1 MSQIDENRFGAI
13 KIGED
18 LHLLSFRGSETL
30 GRLFQWEADL
40 IKVNPGVDFNKLIG
54 ESASVRLSLR
64 EQPKRF
70 FSGIVASIEEAGS
83 HQSLPKYR
91 ATIVPWLWFASRS
104 SDCRIFQ
111 DVTPIDASKAVLSDY
126 DMGIGGVEDKLTRS
140 SYPTSEYIVQYNE
153 SALDFVSR
161 LMEKQGVY
169 FSFRHDDGGKHA
181 LHLFDGPESH
191 GSEDI
196 GEIEFRAP
204 GHGDSAS
211 LGHIREWRASGH
223 ALTGEVALRDW
234 NFTQP
239 QSPLHAKHVA
249 SAPHAL
255 GDFERFAFPGKFK
268 NEQEGG
274 EYARIVLEAIRAGQ
288 TLIHGVADNVKLEP
302 GRTFTFKPDG
312 KLVASSYQGKYLVT
326 SCSYEFNVPGLN
338 SRASGPIA
346 QAEGPLWSVKF
357 TAIPAETP
365 YRTPQT
371 TPKPRVAG
379 PQTAIVTGP
388 SGEELYLDEHG
399 RVKVQFHWDRDG
411 KSDENSSCWLRVAQQ
426 WAGKGWGAQFW
437 PRIGQEVIV
446 DFIDGD
452 PDRPIITG
460 RVYNS
465 ENKPP
470 YDPRQFATISAIK
483 TSSSKGGEGFNEL
496 RFEDKADSEM
506 IWIHA
511 QKRMDFRIR
520 GQFRETNYA
529 SREIRIGW
537 EKDGKRGGDHNILVR
552 NNTNRIIEN
561 DYYDTLKGE
570 RHQTIEKDAFFDLQ
584 ENRTTKVAETD
595 SLNAKVLIVATEE
608 KISLKTDKF
617 LAEGSGGVDIKSGDD
632 LKLGAAMHL
641 HAKGG
646 MNLNLEGGMNA
657 TLKGGMNTVV
667 EGGVG
672 VTIKCGGSFIA
683 IGPAGVDIVGPMVK
697 INSGGAAGS
706 GQAASDPASADDA
719 EDFEITE
726 PLTALIADDG
736 QPGKVSKAG
745 PGGGRSNKK
754 RSVKPKN
761 PPKSKPIPPPVPLP
775 VPGQP
780 GKQPDDPS
788 KVPLAESEKP
798 CGIKELTVVDPEKGD
813 SGPTQRKP
821 GPGNVL
827 QIVASASTVEAFS
840 RSVGEYVKIG
850 GQRKTGGDDEI
861 EIKVIAQDDSSKG
874 KREISV
880 SRSSTPTDW
889 QGKPSLKEKIRPPS
903 NDELWPSK
911 ASPDVY
917 YIHGRGC
924 DEMFQTIRVESFPSQ
939 QYELTVETERLSKA
953 VSAVTDKI
961 SQWVK
966 SIAGDLWSIK
976 TKMLVGKFTGS
987 WGWKEADDWQAFFA
1001 GSVTAAFDPFLEL
1014 SGRVTGDVLQILGQA
1029 VAIPPAITSY
1039 GPQIFIALEITGGLA
1054 IEGTIEKD
1062 GPDSYKGSIT
1072 PKGQVQVLVEMG
1084 AKYESWLVSVGIVGG
1099 GKAPFE
1105 FPIPIEWTSAGVTM
1119 KIEAHFKGLTL
1130 YYKMY
1135 FATGEMQE
1143 NPTGQKGNEE
1153 EFDDDFKAERGSEW
1167 VMLDPKKLGGTDEFV
1182 LFGDSNKP

>member
-30 GRLFQWEADL
+30 GRLFRWEADL

-64 EQPKRF
+64 EQPKRY
-70 FSGIVASIEEAGS
+70 FSGIVASVEEAGS

-111 DVTPIDASKAVLSDY
+111 DVTSVDAFKLVLGDY
-126 DMGIGGVEDKLTRS
+126 DMGIGGVEDKLTRG
-140 SYPTSEYIVQYNE
+140 SYPTSEYIAQYNE

-196 GEIEFRAP
+196 GDIEFRAP
-204 GHGDSAS
+204 GHGDAAS

-249 SAPHAL
+249 SAQHAL

-268 NEQEGG
+268 NEEEGA
-274 EYARIVLEAIRAGQ
+274 EDARIVLEAIRAGQ
-288 TLIHGVADNVKLEP
+288 TLICGVADNVRLEP

-312 KLVASSYQGKYLVT
+312 KLVAESHAGKYLVT
-326 SCSYEFNVPGLN
+326 SCSYEFNVPGLH

-371 TPKPRVAG
+371 TPKPRVPG

-388 SGEELYLDEHG
+388 SGEEIYLDEHG

-411 KSDENSSCWLRVAQQ
+411 KSDENSSCWLRVAQH

-460 RVYNS
+460 RVYNA

-511 QKRMDFRIR
+511 QKRMDFRVR

-529 SREIRIGW
+529 SREVRIGW
-537 EKDGKRGGDHNILVR
+537 EKDGDRGGDHNILVR

-617 LAEGSGGVDIKSGDD
+617 LAEGSGGVDIKSGAD
-632 LKLGAAMHL
+632 LKLGASQNL
-641 HAKGG
+641 HAKSGQ
-646 MNLNLEGGMNA
+646 NLNLEGGMNA
-657 TLKGGMNTVV
+657 TVKGGMNTVI
-667 EGGVG
+667 EGGMG

-697 INSGGAAGS
+697 LNSGGAAGS
-706 GQAASDPASADDA
+706 GQTASDPAGADEA

-736 QPGKVSKAG
+736 KPGKVSKAG

-754 RSVKPKN
+754 RSIKAKN
-761 PPKSKPIPPPVPLP
+761 PPKSPPIPPSQSAKPV
-775 VPGQP
+775 VP
-780 GKQPDDPS
+780 GKQPPATPPKPGSD
-788 KVPLAESEKP
+788 KP
-798 CGIKELTVVDPEKGD
+798 CGIAELEVQCAHK
-813 SGPTQRKP
+813 RKP
-821 GPGNVL
+821 GPGDVL
-827 QIVASASTVEAFS
+827 QVVPEAKETSKDEAKYGRFKMTREWKKGGVERVTGKVVANDDKAGGRKQLCSTATEGSPHDKDWKSQAQLT
-840 RSVGEYVKIG
+840 EELAPPDP
-850 GQRKTGGDDEI
+850 GD
-861 EIKVIAQDDSSKG
+861 
-874 KREISV
+874 KRWTKDI
-880 SRSSTPTDW
+880 
-889 QGKPSLKEKIRPPS
+889 PPV
-903 NDELWPSK
+903 
-911 ASPDVY
+911 VY
-917 YIHGRGC
+917 YMHGRGC
-924 DEMFQTIRVESFPSQ
+924 DDTARRVKIEAFPSDQ
-939 QYELTVETERLSKA
+939 HSVNVDVAFAKEWADAINKGWEEWSTALTSSGSPISIVPKITPPSGHLKA
-953 VSAVTDKI
+953 
-961 SQWVK
+961 
-966 SIAGDLWSIK
+966 
-976 TKMLVGKFTGS
+976 S
-987 WGWKEADDWQAFFA
+987 WGWKENKDDWRAYYEFAVDAGLSPILGVDIELQLSLVTLA
-1001 GSVTAAFDPFLEL
+1001 GSAAGLPPPVASFAAKHLADI
-1014 SGRVTGDVLQILGQA
+1014 IL
-1029 VAIPPAITSY
+1029 AIGAGVEGS
-1039 GPQIFIALEITGGLA
+1039 LTGGPRVHTFSTGERKISGKVELK
-1054 IEGTIEKD
+1054 IEGKLFAKLTARAGSDYVVSASMTAGGQCKLALKGEAEVNSD
-1062 GPDSYKGSIT
+1062 GLF
-1072 PKGQVQVLVEMG
+1072 VQPG
-1084 AKYESWLVSVGIVGG
+1084 VSLMPLEVKVVVVV
-1099 GKAPFE
+1099 KAF
-1105 FPIPIEWTSAGVTM
+1105 
-1119 KIEAHFKGLTL
+1119 KIFSRE
-1130 YYKMY
+1130 
-1135 FATGEMQE
+1135 
-1143 NPTGQKGNEE
+1143 
-1153 EFDDDFKAERGSEW
+1153 
-1167 VMLDPKKLGGTDEFV
+1167 KKLGEWKPWDEKD
-1182 LFGDSNKP
+1182 LWKGERRKLLPRG